1 MQHLKRPWIMLLHLR
16 PIKRKPLIILLPL
29 FHAPQKRH
37 AQLRKILHRIRTS
50 IRLTLRPLRPMHRH
64 ALIQPLL
71 HRLLVTLPHVP
82 VPIPPL
88 CMKTMPR
95 MTQFVQYQSP
105 RSPQVAIRSIMAG
118 VVKFHS
124 AAFVGIH
131 PVPHQPGSTGME
143 AGVSSAEGGGFG
155 SEGLGFVD
163 PDGRGFLELGAGA
176 RREGSGGGED
186 VGFESL
192 AEFVG
197 GGGGGVF
204 GWGRRFVGSGVGFS
218 IVVVVVVVD
227 VVVDVDVAT
236 AAKAAILSGSHGVGC
251 ELYIT

>member
-1 MQHLKRPWIMLLHLR
+1 
-16 PIKRKPLIILLPL
+16 
-29 FHAPQKRH
+29 
-37 AQLRKILHRIRTS
+37 
-50 IRLTLRPLRPMHRH
+50 
-64 ALIQPLL
+64 
-71 HRLLVTLPHVP
+71 
-82 VPIPPL
+82 
-88 CMKTMPR
+88 
-95 MTQFVQYQSP
+95 
-105 RSPQVAIRSIMAG
+105 
-118 VVKFHS
+118 
-124 AAFVGIH
+124 
-131 PVPHQPGSTGME
+131 ME

-218 IVVVVVVVD
+218 IVVVVVVD
-227 VVVDVDVAT
+227 VPSDRAT
-236 AAKAAILSGSHGVGC
+236 LQ
-251 ELYIT
+251 ELRGRTFCRMCRWEFDRFRSCQRKRPMSKNSK